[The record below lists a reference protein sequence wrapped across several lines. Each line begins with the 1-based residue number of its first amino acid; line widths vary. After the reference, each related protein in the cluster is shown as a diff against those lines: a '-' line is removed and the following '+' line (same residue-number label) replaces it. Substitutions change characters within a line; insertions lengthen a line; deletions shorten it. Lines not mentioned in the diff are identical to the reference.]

1 MKDFQ
6 SERDFRF
13 QKAVDIQDKK
23 NMTQMVQ
30 VEFLKFQNQVN
41 KRENPHLNLP
51 CEKNKKVCSNYLVC
65 KQTRSQRVILL
76 VLWERKA
83 LDDKQNS
90 LSTGA
95 S

>member
-1 MKDFQ
+1 
-6 SERDFRF
+6 
-13 QKAVDIQDKK
+13 
-23 NMTQMVQ
+23 MTQMVQ